1 MRHSLVRG
9 MRDILPPASARWREV
24 EETILAVLA
33 GYGYQEIRLPLI
45 EGTELFQRGV
55 GAATDLVEKEMY
67 TLKDR
72 KGKDLSLRPEGTAGC
87 VRACIDG
94 GLLRGRTPRLWY
106 QGSMFRYERPQK
118 GRSREFSQI
127 GAEAFGLPGPELD
140 FELVAVLARA
150 FGELGLGPFVRLEIN
165 TIGSAGDRERFR
177 SALVDYLR
185 PRADEVDADSR
196 RRLDTNPLRIL
207 DSKAESTQAALAQAP
222 RLEEFLSP
230 AAQGRFAT
238 VSGMLDAAGI
248 EYRVNRRLVR
258 GLDYYNDT
266 VFEWVTDELG
276 AQAQVCG
283 GGRYDGLVALLGGSA
298 TPAAGFGIGLD
309 RVVLLHEQCVAR
321 AYAEA
326 DVHCVVVGEEHLPR
340 AIAVADD
347 LRRRLGL
354 RVLPPAAGTGV
365 GSQLRRADRSGAGW
379 AVIVGGDEVERG
391 RISLKW
397 LREEREQ
404 QALSVDEA
412 VAVLANARREGVAPT
427 GAGDATPGLESDAG
441 APAVERKEATC
452 RTS

>member
-24 EETILAVLA
+24 EETVLGVLV

-55 GAATDLVEKEMY
+55 GEATDLVEKEMY
-67 TLKDR
+67 SLKDR

-140 FELVAVLARA
+140 FELVAMLARA
-150 FGELGLGPFVRLEIN
+150 FAELGLGPFLRLEIN
-165 TIGSAGDRERFR
+165 SIGSAQDRERYR
-177 SALVDYLR
+177 AALVDYLT
-185 PRADEVDADSR
+185 PLVEELDGDSR
-196 RRLDTNPLRIL
+196 RRLGSNPLRIL
-207 DSKAESTQAALAQAP
+207 DSKSESTRAALADAP
-222 RLEEFLSP
+222 RLEDFLSET
-230 AAQGRFAT
+230 AEAHFAT
-238 VSGMLDAAGI
+238 VRGMLDDAGI

-283 GGRYDGLVALLGGSA
+283 GGRYDGLVALLGGPA

-309 RVVLLHEQCVAR
+309 RVVLLHEQCVGR
-321 AYAEA
+321 DYAEV
-326 DVHCVVVGEEHLPR
+326 DVQCVVVGEEHLTR
-340 AIAVADD
+340 ALAVADE
-347 LRRRLGL
+347 LRRRTGL
-354 RVLPPAAGTGV
+354 RVLAPATGAGV
-365 GSQLRRADRSGAGW
+365 ASQLRRADRSGARW
-379 AVIVGGDEVERG
+379 AAIVGGDEIESG

-397 LREEREQ
+397 LRERKEQ
-404 QALSVDEA
+404 QTLTVDEV
-412 VAVLANARREGVAPT
+412 VATL
-427 GAGDATPGLESDAG
+427 GAFSRGS
-441 APAVERKEATC
+441 
-452 RTS
+452 

>member
-24 EETILAVLA
+24 EETILDVLV
-33 GYGYQEIRLPLI
+33 GHGYQEIRLPLI

-55 GAATDLVEKEMY
+55 GEATDLVEKEMY
-67 TLKDR
+67 SLKDR

-106 QGSMFRYERPQK
+106 HGSMFRYERPQK

-140 FELVAVLARA
+140 FELVAMLARA
-150 FGELGLGPFVRLEIN
+150 FAELGLGPFLRLEIN
-165 TIGSAGDRERFR
+165 SIGSARDRERYR
-177 SALVDYLR
+177 AALVDYLT
-185 PRADEVDADSR
+185 PLVDELDGDSR

-207 DSKAESTQAALAQAP
+207 DSKAESTRAALADAP
-222 RLEEFLSP
+222 RLEDFLSETGVAHF
-230 AAQGRFAT
+230 AAVR
-238 VSGMLDAAGI
+238 GMLDDAGI

-283 GGRYDGLVALLGGSA
+283 GGRYDGLVALLGGPA

-309 RVVLLHEQCVAR
+309 RVVLLHERCVAR
-321 AYAEA
+321 DYAEV
-326 DVHCVVVGEEHLPR
+326 DVQCVVVGEEHLTR
-340 AIAVADD
+340 ALAVADE
-347 LRRRLGL
+347 LRRRTGL
-354 RVLPPAAGTGV
+354 RVLAPATGAGV
-365 GSQLRRADRSGAGW
+365 ASQLRRADRSGAGW
-379 AVIVGGDEVERG
+379 AVIVGGDEIESG
-391 RISLKW
+391 RVSLKW
-397 LREEREQ
+397 LRERKEQ
-404 QALSVDEA
+404 QALTVDEA
-412 VAVLANARREGVAPT
+412 VSML
-427 GAGDATPGLESDAG
+427 GADSGGS
-441 APAVERKEATC
+441 
-452 RTS
+452 

>member
-24 EETILAVLA
+24 EETVL
-33 GYGYQEIRLPLI
+33 GVLVGHGYQEIRLPLI
-45 EGTELFQRGV
+45 EGTELFARGV
-55 GAATDLVEKEMY
+55 GEATDLVEKEMY
-67 TLKDR
+67 SLTDR
-72 KGKDLSLRPEGTAGC
+72 KGKHLSLRPEGTAGC

-140 FELVAVLARA
+140 FELMAMLARA
-150 FGELGLGPFVRLEIN
+150 FAELGLASFVRLEIN
-165 TIGSAGDRERFR
+165 SIGSARDRERYR
-177 SALVDYLR
+177 AALVDYLT
-185 PRADEVDADSR
+185 PLVEELDGDSR
-196 RRLDTNPLRIL
+196 RRLDSNPLRIL
-207 DSKAESTQAALAQAP
+207 DSKSESTRAALADAP
-222 RLEEFLSP
+222 RLEDFLSETAQAHF
-230 AAQGRFAT
+230 AAVR
-238 VSGMLDAAGI
+238 GMLDGAGI

-283 GGRYDGLVALLGGSA
+283 GGRYDGLVAVLGGPA

-321 AYAEA
+321 NYAEV
-326 DVHCVVVGEEHLPR
+326 DVHCVVVGEEHLTR
-340 AIAVADD
+340 ALAVADE
-347 LRRRLGL
+347 LRRRTGL
-354 RVLPPAAGTGV
+354 RVLAPAPGAGV
-365 GSQLRRADRSGAGW
+365 ASQLRRADRSGADW
-379 AVIVGGDEVERG
+379 AVIVGGDEIETG

-397 LREEREQ
+397 LRERKEQ
-404 QALSVDEA
+404 QALTVDEA
-412 VAVLANARREGVAPT
+412 VSLL
-427 GAGDATPGLESDAG
+427 GALSRGG
-441 APAVERKEATC
+441 
-452 RTS
+452 

>member
-24 EETILAVLA
+24 EETILGVLV

-45 EGTELFQRGV
+45 EGTDLFQRGV
-55 GAATDLVEKEMY
+55 GEATDLVEKEMY
-67 TLKDR
+67 SLKDR

-140 FELVAVLARA
+140 FELMAMLARA
-150 FGELGLGPFVRLEIN
+150 FDELGLGSFVRLEIN
-165 TIGSAGDRERFR
+165 TIGSAEDRERFR
-177 SALVDYLR
+177 AALVNYLT
-185 PRADEVDADSR
+185 PLAEELDGDSR

-207 DSKAESTQAALAQAP
+207 DSKAESTRAALADAP
-222 RLEEFLSP
+222 RLEDFLSET
-230 AAQGRFAT
+230 AQAHFAT
-238 VSGMLDAAGI
+238 VRRMLDDAGI
-248 EYRVNRRLVR
+248 ECRVNRRLVR

-283 GGRYDGLVALLGGSA
+283 GGRYDGLVALLGGPA

-309 RVVLLHEQCVAR
+309 RAVLLHEQCVAR
-321 AYAEA
+321 DHAEV
-326 DVHCVVVGEEHLPR
+326 DVHGVVVGEEHLPR
-340 AIAVADD
+340 ALAVADK
-347 LRRRLGL
+347 LRRRTGL
-354 RVLPPAAGTGV
+354 RVLAPATGAGLA
-365 GSQLRRADRSGAGW
+365 SQLRRADRSGARW
-379 AVIVGGDEVERG
+379 AVIVGGDEIERG

-397 LREEREQ
+397 LRERKEQ
-404 QALSVDEA
+404 QALTVEEAASV
-412 VAVLANARREGVAPT
+412 L
-427 GAGDATPGLESDAG
+427 GAFGRGG
-441 APAVERKEATC
+441 
-452 RTS
+452 

>member
-24 EETILAVLA
+24 EETVL
-33 GYGYQEIRLPLI
+33 GVLVGHGYQEIRLPLI
-45 EGTELFQRGV
+45 EGTELFARGV
-55 GAATDLVEKEMY
+55 GEATDLVEKEMY
-67 TLKDR
+67 SLTDR
-72 KGKDLSLRPEGTAGC
+72 KGKHLSLRPEGTAGC

-140 FELVAVLARA
+140 FELMAMLARA
-150 FGELGLGPFVRLEIN
+150 FAELGLAPFVRLEIN
-165 TIGSAGDRERFR
+165 SIGSARDRERYR
-177 SALVDYLR
+177 AALVDYLT
-185 PRADEVDADSR
+185 PRVEELDGDSR
-196 RRLDTNPLRIL
+196 RRLDSNPLRIL
-207 DSKAESTQAALAQAP
+207 DSKSESTRAALADAP
-222 RLEEFLSP
+222 RLEDFLSETAQAHF
-230 AAQGRFAT
+230 AAVR
-238 VSGMLDAAGI
+238 GMLDGAGI

-283 GGRYDGLVALLGGSA
+283 GGRYDGLVAVLGGPA

-321 AYAEA
+321 SYAEV

-340 AIAVADD
+340 ALAVADE
-347 LRRRLGL
+347 LRRRTGL
-354 RVLPPAAGTGV
+354 RVLAPAPGAGV
-365 GSQLRRADRSGAGW
+365 GSQLRRADRSGADW
-379 AVIVGGDEVERG
+379 AVIVGGDEIETG

-397 LREEREQ
+397 LRERKEQ
-404 QALSVDEA
+404 QALTVDE
-412 VAVLANARREGVAPT
+412 VVSLM
-427 GAGDATPGLESDAG
+427 GALSRGS
-441 APAVERKEATC
+441 
-452 RTS
+452 